1 MNNSFD
7 EQYINRLFDEF
18 QTEKAKLVLELK
30 NDKELTKERL
40 ISNKMQ
46 CIDVMTRSILKYRNL
61 IIREKMKTDI

>member
-30 NDKELTKERL
+30 NDKELTKERI

>member
-30 NDKELTKERL
+30 NDKELTKERI

-46 CIDVMTRSILKYRNL
+46 CIDIMTRSILKYRNL
-61 IIREKMKTDI
+61 IIREKMKTDL